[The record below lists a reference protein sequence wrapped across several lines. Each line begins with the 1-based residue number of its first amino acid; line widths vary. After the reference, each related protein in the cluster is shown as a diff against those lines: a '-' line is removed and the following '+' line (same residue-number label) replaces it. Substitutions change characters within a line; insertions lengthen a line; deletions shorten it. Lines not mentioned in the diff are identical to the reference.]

1 MQDTNRNISDL
12 IFKHLIDDLN
22 SEEEQELNKWLE
34 DPYNKLQFDRIC
46 NEENIDA
53 KFEQHNEVDVDKD
66 WRRVARRTTHR
77 KLIQSFYKYAAAI
90 LLPIGLFL
98 GILFISDSEEFLG
111 ELISQVEEDVVVREQ
126 AILITND
133 GTEYTLPNADTT
145 LLVDNV
151 QLKLKAKDL
160 SYQLDKNTE
169 STDLTYNTLKTP
181 KGVRYKLVLAD
192 GSAVWLNAE
201 SSLKYPVHFSGKQRE
216 VFLTEGEAYFDVEKN
231 KEKPFIVNFSD
242 HKIEV
247 LGTEFNVK
255 AYNEE
260 DFEQITL
267 VEGSVSI
274 SNDEVSVLL
283 KPNQQARLHK
293 AKAEVSV
300 ESVNT
305 DLYTAWKDDV
315 FMYKQER
322 LAVIMRDLERQYDM
336 SIFYES
342 QDMKEKTFSM
352 RVSKPNSFNEILDYL
367 ETTEKVR
374 FEIKGNTIIV
384 K

>member
-12 IFKHLIDDLN
+12 IFKYLIDDLN
-22 SEEEQELNKWLE
+22 FSQEQELNKWLE
-34 DPYNKLQFDRIC
+34 DPYNKLQFDKIC
-46 NEENIDA
+46 NAENIDS

-66 WRRVARRTTHR
+66 WKRVARKTTHR
-77 KLIQSFYKYAAAI
+77 KLIQNFYKYAAAI
-90 LLPIGLFL
+90 LLPIGLFF
-98 GILFISDSEEFLG
+98 GILFISDTDEFVG
-111 ELISQVEEDVVVREQ
+111 ELISQVEEEVVVGDQ

-133 GTEYTLPNADTT
+133 GTQYTLSDADTT
-145 LLVDNV
+145 LFVDNV
-151 QLKLKAKDL
+151 KLKLNAKDL
-160 SYQLDKNTE
+160 FYQSDRSEVSANI
-169 STDLTYNTLKTP
+169 TYNTLKTP
-181 KGVRYKLVLAD
+181 KGVKYKLVLAD
-192 GSAVWLNAE
+192 GSTVWLNAE
-201 SSLKYPVHFSGKQRE
+201 SSLKYPVRFSGKQRE
-216 VFLTEGEAYFDVEKN
+216 VFLTEGEAFFDVEKN
-231 KEKPFIVNFSD
+231 KEKPFIVNFSN
-242 HKIEV
+242 HKLKV

-255 AYNEE
+255 AYKEE

-274 SNDEVSVLL
+274 SNDEASVLL
-283 KPNQQARLHK
+283 KPNQQAMIHK

-305 DLYTAWKDDV
+305 DLYTVWKDDV

-336 SIFYES
+336 IIFYEN
-342 QDMKEKTFSM
+342 QNLKEKTFSM
-352 RVSKPNSFNEILDYL
+352 RVSKPNSFTEILDYL
-367 ETTEKVR
+367 EITGKVQ